1 MNNKG
6 MKKQTKDTK
15 SGWVSK
21 DGRILKR
28 LIDTNYD
35 LMKSN
40 FKIIDKNNTEIIELK
55 KRIKKLEEEDKK

>member
-1 MNNKG
+1 ME
-6 MKKQTKDTK
+6 KQTKDTK

-55 KRIKKLEEEDKK
+55 KRVKELEEEDK